1 SLMSRLFYYCFVH
14 PPSLHSFPTRRSSD
28 LDNPAFKY
36 RTVTV
41 DYLRPVDAQEWFV
54 REVVIFRTV
63 ADQGHVNAGRGHVGI
78 PGHHIFAD
86 TVTAGFKAAERVV
99 AVPIGLGTVKLN
111 TRCIFQ
117 PDNPAFKYRTVTV
130 DYLRP
135 VDAQEWFV
143 LKVLFRNVRRT

>member
-1 SLMSRLFYYCFVH
+1 CGI
-14 PPSLHSFPTRRSSD
+14 SD
-28 LDNPAFKY
+28 YTAIRFGQRDDPAFQSFSCA
-36 RTVTV
+36 VIE
-41 DYLRPVDAQEWFV
+41 LRPVDAQEWFV

-99 AVPIGLGTVKLN
+99 AVPIGLDTVKLN

-135 VDAQEWFV
+135 V
-143 LKVLFRNVRRT
+143 